1 MSEPCQ
7 IPSSAY
13 PMQKIY
19 EEAGFCT
26 EGARRLAGLF
36 EVVQRIRARR
46 KRQAD
51 SEQVTTSKP
60 E

>member
-1 MSEPCQ
+1 
-7 IPSSAY
+7 
-13 PMQKIY
+13 MQKIY